1 MLTYCSG
8 LDMLTC
14 CSVIDLLTYCSGSDM
29 LTCCNVQGYTVYDH
43 LFFRVKYAH
52 LFFRVIYIYML
63 PYCYYSG
70 AISWIGWYSATGLG
84 FPGGVRHAA
93 RETTEIPAT
102 ISNDSSLFNEPYQP
116 FAWMIICDTGRT
128 YLKHVSYYIIHTH
141 TYLQSQNNRWQ
152 NRKEY
157 KGKTNWAQSLLVF
170 TLAVVPAR
178 QHPQST
184 YVPHAQPVVGNGG
197 GRRVRHGI
205 TGLAPLPLDS
215 TLQGI
220 LHCGNPTLRKWRR
233 RHRTFLFCH
242 L

>member
-1 MLTYCSG
+1 MQYLGSADIQLLDSDSRVEYVTLQGKSRRYQLPLVMILHCS
-8 LDMLTC
+8 M
-14 CSVIDLLTYCSGSDM
+14 S
-29 LTCCNVQGYTVYDH
+29 H
-43 LFFRVKYAH
+43 
-52 LFFRVIYIYML
+52 
-63 PYCYYSG
+63 
-70 AISWIGWYSATGLG
+70 
-84 FPGGVRHAA
+84 
-93 RETTEIPAT
+93 
-102 ISNDSSLFNEPYQP
+102 QP
-116 FAWMIICDTGRT
+116 FAWMIICDTGTT

-141 TYLQSQNNRWQ
+141 TYLQLQNNRWQ

-242 L
+242 LKFCAYNVYCTLCTVRLVDLGPFPRILKFNNLR